1 MPVDYSQGMTRV
13 ETLVQEAAKLPKE
26 QRLALARAL
35 LDLEP
40 SGKIAEAEESWDG
53 EIRARITA
61 VDEGRVTGIAYDD
74 FRREMDG
81 RYGA

>member
-1 MPVDYSQGMTRV
+1 MARIEELTR
-13 ETLVQEAAKLPKE
+13 EAIRLPKD

-40 SGKIAEAEESWDG
+40 AGGVAEVEESWDE
-53 EIRARITA
+53 EIRARIKA
-61 VDEGRVTGIAYDD
+61 VDEGQVTGIAYEDL
-74 FRREMDG
+74 RREMNS

>member
-1 MPVDYSQGMTRV
+1 MARIEELTR
-13 ETLVQEAAKLPKE
+13 EAIGLPKE

-40 SGKIAEAEESWDG
+40 VGSVAEVERSWDE
-53 EIRARITA
+53 EIRARIKA
-61 VDEGRVTGIAYDD
+61 IDEGRVTGIAYDD
-74 FRREMDG
+74 LRREMNA

>member
-1 MPVDYSQGMTRV
+1 MTRI
-13 ETLVQEAAKLPKE
+13 EALTQEAAKLPKE

-40 SGKIAEAEESWDG
+40 AGHVGEAEQSWDE
-53 EIRARITA
+53 EIRARIKA
-61 VDEGRVTGIAYDD
+61 VDEGRVTGIAYADLK
-74 FRREMDG
+74 REMDG

>member
-1 MPVDYSQGMTRV
+1 MARIEELTR
-13 ETLVQEAAKLPKE
+13 EAVSLPKE

-40 SGKIAEAEESWDG
+40 AGNVAEVEQSWDE
-53 EIRARITA
+53 EIRARIKA
-61 VDEGRVTGIAYDD
+61 VDEGQVTGIAYDD
-74 FRREMDG
+74 LRREMNS

>member
-1 MPVDYSQGMTRV
+1 MARIEELTK
-13 ETLVQEAAKLPKE
+13 EAAKLPLE

-40 SGKIAEAEESWDG
+40 FGTLAENEQSWEE
-53 EIRARITA
+53 EIRNRIKA
-61 VDEGRVTGIAYDD
+61 VDEGRATGIAYDD
-74 FRREMDG
+74 LRREMNS

>member
-1 MPVDYSQGMTRV
+1 VRQVS
-13 ETLVQEAAKLPKE
+13 LPKE

-40 SGKIAEAEESWDG
+40 AGSVAEVEQSWDE

-74 FRREMDG
+74 LRREMNS
-81 RYGA
+81 RYGS

>member
-1 MPVDYSQGMTRV
+1 MARIEELTR
-13 ETLVQEAAKLPKE
+13 EAIRLPKD

-40 SGKIAEAEESWDG
+40 VGNVAEVEQSWDE
-53 EIRARITA
+53 EIRARIKA
-61 VDEGRVTGIAYDD
+61 VDEGQVTGIAYEDL
-74 FRREMDG
+74 RREMNS

>member
-1 MPVDYSQGMTRV
+1 MARIEELTR
-13 ETLVQEAAKLPKE
+13 EAVSLPKE

-40 SGKIAEAEESWDG
+40 AGNVAEVEQSWDE
-53 EIRARITA
+53 EIRARIKA
-61 VDEGRVTGIAYDD
+61 IEEGRVTGIAYDD
-74 FRREMDG
+74 LRREMNS

>member
-1 MPVDYSQGMTRV
+1 MTRI
-13 ETLVQEAAKLPKE
+13 EALTQEATKLPKE

-40 SGKIAEAEESWDG
+40 AGSVTEAEQSWDE
-53 EIRARITA
+53 EIRTRIKA

-74 FRREMDG
+74 LQREMSG
-81 RYGA
+81 RYGS

>member
-1 MPVDYSQGMTRV
+1 MARIEELTR
-13 ETLVQEAAKLPKE
+13 EAVSLPKE

-40 SGKIAEAEESWDG
+40 AGSVAEVEESWDE
-53 EIRARITA
+53 EIRARIKA
-61 VDEGRVTGIAYDD
+61 VDEGRVTGIVYDD
-74 FRREMDG
+74 LRREMDS

>member
-1 MPVDYSQGMTRV
+1 MARIEELTR
-13 ETLVQEAAKLPKE
+13 EAVSLPKE

-40 SGKIAEAEESWDG
+40 AGNVAEVEQSWDE
-53 EIRARITA
+53 EIRARIKA
-61 VDEGRVTGIAYDD
+61 IEEGRVAGIAYDD
-74 FRREMDG
+74 LRREMDS

>member
-1 MPVDYSQGMTRV
+1 MARIEELTR
-13 ETLVQEAAKLPKE
+13 EAVSLPKE

-40 SGKIAEAEESWDG
+40 AGNVAEVEQSWDE
-53 EIRARITA
+53 EIRARIKA
-61 VDEGRVTGIAYDD
+61 VDEGQVTGIAYEDL
-74 FRREMDG
+74 RREMNS

>member
-1 MPVDYSQGMTRV
+1 MRQVS
-13 ETLVQEAAKLPKE
+13 LPKE

-40 SGKIAEAEESWDG
+40 AGSVAEVEQSWDE

-74 FRREMDG
+74 LRREMNS
-81 RYGA
+81 RYGS

>member
-1 MPVDYSQGMTRV
+1 MARIEELTR
-13 ETLVQEAAKLPKE
+13 EAVSLPKE

-40 SGKIAEAEESWDG
+40 AGNVAEVEQSWDE
-53 EIRARITA
+53 EIRARIKA
-61 VDEGRVTGIAYDD
+61 VEEGRVVGIAYDD
-74 FRREMDG
+74 LRREMDS